1 MPSFEDSD
9 EEDEYRERLL
19 RDEDKSREDE
29 DEGAGGDHEQEE
41 DEEDEEDDDQEEA
54 FDPLNMADLT
64 GNTEAS
70 PAARRSKSFEAF
82 YERRPSGNTEQ
93 RRGPFRFCV
102 SRAAYERAV
111 GGEPLEH
118 EDLVPGPFAP
128 LKGHNVHNYP
138 ENPNQE
144 RLACSNCANY
154 WTNFRFHSGH
164 SGRGAGSTD
173 VWTCNCG
180 STLRGV
186 PNRCLLCPICSA
198 DEKLMAVLKHSCK
211 MSDGRYRT
219 GHYRPNFTVDALFEK
234 DKVLKGK
241 ELDATGAKG
250 HMKCEKCGWDPNALC
265 TCPLCN
271 HLCSANTFEVDESKQ
286 SKAAEALNK
295 RKMKLKAAIE
305 WQESKKKFGN
315 VPPQLRNS
323 LAGAHANS
331 KSRAFLDAM
340 SPSAKASIGY
350 NDGGDSGGG
359 LDDDAND
366 SFTFSSRQPGAT
378 GGSSRGGRPMC
389 ECGLEGEGCGRVA
402 GDCYYE
408 LQNRSNQPPAQ
419 PDHSHRTGYNDR
431 SESSFSLSDAGH
443 MSQPRRKARDRDR
456 RMAQVRQR
464 TGDQHLPAGTG
475 GAALGDAT
483 PDQRERLWQTA
494 EQNCRRAWGIP
505 RGGHAAEGGYGGH
518 GAEWGYGGRG
528 PYPSDTPG
536 PWSGGQ
542 HHHYTTPRGDS
553 GRSQVVPPSAAA
565 ASSSSSSSAHGNP
578 DSRTVER
585 VRKTLDRLLDGTKSE
600 IQAGTAPAFPFAAMD
615 VQKRRELYGKIKSLV
630 VDIKV
635 TLWDDGGEADKV
647 ASILTTLSQ
656 TDDGNLITLRN
667 LITSLD
673 PNRANPSLCKWP
685 AELSYAAQVEDSD
698 GEGW

>member
-1 MPSFEDSD
+1 MSQSGGRGVPLSASARAALQASSLQAASSSGDLFRTGGGFARPRMTAAPGGGQPPTPSVRKRRVPNGDGPGEGLDTTMPSFEDSD

-19 RDEDKSREDE
+19 RDEDKDGEDE

-331 KSRAFLDAM
+331 KSRAF
-340 SPSAKASIGY
+340 
-350 NDGGDSGGG
+350 
-359 LDDDAND
+359 
-366 SFTFSSRQPGAT
+366 
-378 GGSSRGGRPMC
+378 
-389 ECGLEGEGCGRVA
+389 
-402 GDCYYE
+402 
-408 LQNRSNQPPAQ
+408 
-419 PDHSHRTGYNDR
+419 
-431 SESSFSLSDAGH
+431 
-443 MSQPRRKARDRDR
+443 
-456 RMAQVRQR
+456 
-464 TGDQHLPAGTG
+464 
-475 GAALGDAT
+475 
-483 PDQRERLWQTA
+483 QTA

-656 TDDGNLITLRN
+656 TGIDAKIK
-667 LITSLD
+667 
-673 PNRANPSLCKWP
+673 P
-685 AELSYAAQVEDSD
+685 
-698 GEGW
+698 